1 MKPTSRAAKPDET
14 DARLY
19 TRPMPPLPV
28 MLNIQGKRCV
38 IVGGGPV
45 AVRRA
50 KALREAG
57 AAVAVIAPNI
67 EPDLTAPPLELH
79 HRPYRTGDLVGAL
92 IVVIATDDPQ
102 VNEAVARDA
111 QAAGVLV
118 NRADNPDAGDF
129 TVPAHAQ
136 HGPITLA
143 VHTGGASAS
152 ASATIRRELSDALDP
167 NWPTLIELAAGFRPI
182 IQQRYPAPTERRE
195 QLMKLADTHAMS
207 ILKDRGKDALLD
219 YYRQLVDPGR

>member
-1 MKPTSRAAKPDET
+1 
-14 DARLY
+14 
-19 TRPMPPLPV
+19 MPPLPV
-28 MLNIQGKRCV
+28 MLNLSGKRCV

-57 AAVAVIAPNI
+57 ASVTVIAPNT
-67 EPDLTAPPLELH
+67 EPELTAPPLELH
-79 HRPYRTGDLVGAL
+79 HRPYRTGDLGGAFL
-92 IVVIATDDPQ
+92 VVIATDDPQ

-118 NRADNPDAGDF
+118 NRPDNPDAGDF
-129 TVPAHAQ
+129 TVPAHAH

-167 NWPTLIELAAGFRPI
+167 DWPTLIELAAGFRPLL
-182 IQQRYPAPTERRE
+182 QRRYPDPAERRE
-195 QLMKLADTHAMS
+195 RLMKLADPHAMA

-219 YYRQLVDPGR
+219 YYRGLAGPDT